1 MKRAAAVL
9 LAICMV
15 LSPVLM
21 ISDGTE
27 GAGPFP
33 LQGYVLTDSGL
44 GLADA
49 TVVAENVTS
58 GLTYSALTDSEGQYA
73 LQVPIEGTYNITV
86 SLMNYSAVTT
96 HNDVAVPGPVG
107 TMINFTMEEVL
118 GMVRGFVTD
127 GSVSVKGAIVH
138 LTNQAFNYTATSS
151 APLGEYEMVGVQPG
165 VYVAYAEKL
174 GYDRG
179 NYPAPVV
186 IQRGSI
192 AEINITLTEQPA
204 TLFGKVLNQNNNP
217 LKGVRV
223 SIGSPDFDTIVIS
236 DENGNY
242 SFVGLTAGDYKVKYE
257 LDGYNTEVVNIA
269 LDPYEERRLDI
280 VMERD
285 TTNQTAVLFG
295 FDLPHSIMLVAL
307 MVGIVM
313 VALGVIMTTR
323 AHKRPDRL
331 ARVEIEEEEK
341 PKE

>member
-1 MKRAAAVL
+1 
-9 LAICMV
+9 
-15 LSPVLM
+15 
-21 ISDGTE
+21 
-27 GAGPFP
+27 
-33 LQGYVLTDSGL
+33 
-44 GLADA
+44 
-49 TVVAENVTS
+49 
-58 GLTYSALTDSEGQYA
+58 
-73 LQVPIEGTYNITV
+73 
-86 SLMNYSAVTT
+86 
-96 HNDVAVPGPVG
+96 
-107 TMINFTMEEVL
+107 
-118 GMVRGFVTD
+118 
-127 GSVSVKGAIVH
+127 
-138 LTNQAFNYTATSS
+138 
-151 APLGEYEMVGVQPG
+151 
-165 VYVAYAEKL
+165 
-174 GYDRG
+174 
-179 NYPAPVV
+179 
-186 IQRGSI
+186 
-192 AEINITLTEQPA
+192 
-204 TLFGKVLNQNNNP
+204 

-236 DENGNY
+236 DEDGNY

-257 LDGYNTEVVNIA
+257 LDGYNTEVVNVA